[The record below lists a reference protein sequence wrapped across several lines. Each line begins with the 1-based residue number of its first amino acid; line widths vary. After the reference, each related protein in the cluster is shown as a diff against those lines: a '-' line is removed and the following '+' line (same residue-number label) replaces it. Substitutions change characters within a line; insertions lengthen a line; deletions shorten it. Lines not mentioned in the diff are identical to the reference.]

1 MQELSQ
7 VKQAIK
13 KGQPSPVYLV
23 LGTESALI
31 NESRRVL
38 RSIIPPDMISMNYG
52 RYDMQEVPLANAT
65 QELSEP
71 PFFGD
76 YREIVIEN
84 PDFLT
89 GSGSTTKQEEA
100 LGELQAY
107 VKNPSP
113 ATILVII
120 APYPKLDARKKIVK
134 AIAKAATEIDA
145 SPMTEAKSKAVIRQ
159 RAVAAKVAIDEP
171 ALDALVSRTQAEYS
185 AMVAAMPVLLLH
197 AAQSKTITKDDVE
210 RLVPKQLTD
219 SVFDLVDAVLQRDA
233 DTALGI
239 YHDLLLMKEEP
250 LRLVSLL
257 EGQFRL
263 LIQLMIFKNRGY
275 TQGAAAA
282 NLKVHPYRVKLAWRK
297 LSGVNRTDLDAAY
310 MLLVNTEAAMKR
322 GTLNKELGFELFVLQ
337 YTGKRERA

>member
-23 LGTESALI
+23 LGTEAALI

-38 RSIIPPDMISMNYG
+38 RSIIPDDMLSMNYG
-52 RYDMQEVPLANAT
+52 RYDMQEAPLANAT

-76 YREIVIEN
+76 YREVVIEN
-84 PDFLT
+84 PEFLT
-89 GSGSTTKQEEA
+89 GSGGATKQEEA
-100 LGELQAY
+100 MGELLAY
-107 VKNPSP
+107 VQDPSP
-113 ATILVII
+113 STVLVII
-120 APYPKLDARKKIVK
+120 APYPKLDARKKLVK
-134 AIAKAATEIDA
+134 AITKAATQIDA

-159 RAVAAKVAIDEP
+159 QANAANVSIDEP

-197 AAQSKTITKDDVE
+197 AAQSKTITRDDVE

-219 SVFDLVDAVLQRDA
+219 SVFDLVDAILQRDA
-233 DTALGI
+233 ETALRI

-263 LIQLMIFKNRGY
+263 LIQLDVFKNRGY
-275 TQGAAAA
+275 TQGAAAT

-297 LSGVNRTDLDAAY
+297 LGGVNRADLDAAY

-322 GTLNKELGFELFVLQ
+322 GTLDKALGFELFILQ
-337 YTGKRERA
+337 YTGKQKRA